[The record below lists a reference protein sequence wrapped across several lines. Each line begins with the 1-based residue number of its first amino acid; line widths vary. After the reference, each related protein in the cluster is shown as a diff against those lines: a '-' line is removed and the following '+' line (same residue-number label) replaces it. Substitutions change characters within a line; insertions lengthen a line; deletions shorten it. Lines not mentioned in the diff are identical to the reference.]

1 MKHAK
6 FAAILVLLSISA
18 CTSVE
23 GSLSNSSPLAQHIQ
37 ARGGA
42 TAIRAIKAIELQLD
56 LVEPKFVL
64 QAKYFSNRSN
74 CMRID
79 IFNEGSYLQS
89 EGVSSEGGWA
99 VTAGDKSFSPQP
111 TGGTETLLHGIESP
125 VRMVGL
131 DEFPGR
137 GHKIAYDGPEL
148 IQSRPYDKFSAI
160 YADGYTAELYVT

>member
-89 EGVSSEGGWA
+89 EGVPFFLNFIIKLQCA
-99 VTAGDKSFSPQP
+99 RRVLTR
-111 TGGTETLLHGIESP
+111 
-125 VRMVGL
+125 V
-131 DEFPGR
+131 
-137 GHKIAYDGPEL
+137 
-148 IQSRPYDKFSAI
+148 
-160 YADGYTAELYVT
+160 